1 MMPNPVLGVFLHWL
15 GGLAS
20 ASFYV
25 PFRGVRGWAWET
37 YWLVG
42 GVFSWLVAPFLIA
55 SLFIHNLSAILSETP
70 RSTVFWC
77 YLFGVLW
84 GFGGLTF
91 GLTMRYLGMSLG
103 MAVALGYCAAF
114 GTLAPPIVSGEFAKQ
129 ILATPSGVLILI
141 GVGICVLGIGLAG
154 MAGISKE
161 RELPPDKRN
170 AVIKEFNLKKGLLV
184 ATFCG
189 IMSACFSYGLAAGSP
204 VREIAARYGAPP
216 LWQGLPILVLVLAG
230 GFTTNVIWCI
240 ILHVRNR
247 TGAQYFQNVSSS
259 GAATVPLRF
268 NYILC
273 AFAGFIWY
281 FQFFFYTM
289 GEAQMGTYRFSSWT
303 LHMASIMIFGTLW
316 GLALRE
322 WKGSG
327 PRTMRLLAMS
337 VAVLVAS
344 TLVVGY
350 GNYLGTG
357 SAEQPQ
363 TAQAGAPYHS
373 AE

>member
-1 MMPNPVLGVFLHWL
+1 MTPNPLLGVVFHWL

-25 PFRGVRGWAWET
+25 PYRGVRGWAWET

-42 GVFSWLVAPFLIA
+42 GIFSWLVAPLLVA
-55 SLFIHNLSAILSETP
+55 SLFVPDLIPILRETP
-70 RSTVFWC
+70 RTTVLWC

-114 GTLAPPIVSGEFAKQ
+114 GTLAPPIFSGEFASK
-129 ILATPSGVLILI
+129 ILATSSGILILI
-141 GVGICVLGIGLAG
+141 GVGVCVCGIAVAGLAG
-154 MAGISKE
+154 MSKE
-161 RELPPDKRN
+161 KDLPPDERT
-170 AVIKEFNLKKGLLV
+170 AVIKEFDLKKGLLV

-189 IMSACFSYGLAAGSP
+189 IMSACFSYGLAAGGP
-204 VREIAARYGAPP
+204 VRAIAARHGATG

-230 GFTTNVIWCI
+230 GFTTNFVWCI

-247 TGAQYFQNVSSS
+247 TAGQYFER
-259 GAATVPLRF
+259 APTVPMAA
-268 NYILC
+268 NYVLC
-273 AFAGFIWY
+273 VLAGFTWY

-322 WKGSG
+322 WKGAG
-327 PRTMRLLAMS
+327 RRTMRLLATS

-350 GNYLGTG
+350 GNYLGSG
-357 SAEQPQ
+357 AAPQ
-363 TAQAGAPYHS
+363 VRAS
-373 AE
+373 R

>member
-1 MMPNPVLGVFLHWL
+1 M

-25 PFRGVRGWAWET
+25 PYRGVRGWAWET

-42 GVFSWLVAPFLIA
+42 GIFSWLVAPLLIA
-55 SLFIHNLSAILSETP
+55 SLLVHDLPAILREVP
-70 RSTVFWC
+70 PSTVFWC

-114 GTLAPPIVSGEFAKQ
+114 GTLMPPLVRGEFASK
-129 ILATPSGVLILI
+129 LLGTSSGVLILSGVGVCVCGI
-141 GVGICVLGIGLAG
+141 GVAGL
-154 MAGISKE
+154 AGISKE
-161 RELPPDKRN
+161 REFSADART
-170 AVIKEFNLKKGLLV
+170 AVIKEFNLRKGLLV

-189 IMSACFSYGLAAGSP
+189 VMSACFSYGLAAGGP
-204 VREIAARYGAPP
+204 VREIAARHGAPE
-216 LWQGLPILVLVLAG
+216 LWQGLPILILVLAG
-230 GFTTNVIWCI
+230 GFTTNVVWCI
-240 ILHVRNR
+240 ILHIRNR
-247 TGAQYFQNVSSS
+247 TAAQYFESAGSPL
-259 GAATVPLRF
+259 AA

-273 AFAGFIWY
+273 VVAGFTWY

-316 GLALRE
+316 GLALKE
-322 WKGSG
+322 WKGAG
-327 PRTMRLLAMS
+327 RRTMRLLALS

-350 GNYLGTG
+350 GNYL
-357 SAEQPQ
+357 SVDSPERPQ
-363 TAQAGAPYHS
+363 TATRAKL
-373 AE
+373 

>member
-1 MMPNPVLGVFLHWL
+1 M

-25 PFRGVRGWAWET
+25 PYRGVRGWAWET

-42 GVFSWLVAPFLIA
+42 GIFSWLVAPFLIA
-55 SLFIHNLSAILSETP
+55 SLLVHDLPAILRETP

-114 GTLAPPIVSGEFAKQ
+114 GTLMPPLVRGEFASK
-129 ILATPSGVLILI
+129 LLGTSSGVLILI
-141 GVGICVLGIGLAG
+141 GVGICVCGIGVAG
-154 MAGISKE
+154 LAGISKE
-161 RELPPDKRN
+161 REFSADART

-189 IMSACFSYGLAAGSP
+189 IMSACFSYGLAAGGP
-204 VREIAARYGAPP
+204 VREIAAHHGATE
-216 LWQGLPILVLVLAG
+216 LWQGLPILILVLAG
-230 GFTTNVIWCI
+230 GFTTNVVWCI
-240 ILHVRNR
+240 ILHIRNH
-247 TGAQYFQNVSSS
+247 TGSQYFESAGSPL
-259 GAATVPLRF
+259 AA

-273 AFAGFIWY
+273 VVAGFTWY

-316 GLALRE
+316 GLALKE
-322 WKGSG
+322 WKGAG
-327 PRTMRLLAMS
+327 RRTMRLLALS

-350 GNYLGTG
+350 GNYLSVG
-357 SAEQPQ
+357 SPERPQ
-363 TAQAGAPYHS
+363 S
-373 AE
+373 ARAKL

>member
-1 MMPNPVLGVFLHWL
+1 MLPNPALGVFFHWM

-42 GVFSWLVAPFLIA
+42 GIFSWVVAPYLIA
-55 SLFIHNLSAILSETP
+55 SLLVNDLPAVLREVPVSSVI
-70 RSTVFWC
+70 WC

-114 GTLAPPIVSGEFAKQ
+114 GTLMPPVFSGEFASK
-129 ILATPSGVLILI
+129 ILGTTSGILILI
-141 GVGICVLGIGLAG
+141 GVGICVCGIAVAG

-161 RELPPDKRN
+161 KDMAPERRT
-170 AVIKEFNLKKGLLV
+170 AVIKEFDLKKGVLV

-189 IMSACFSYGLAAGSP
+189 IMSACFSYGLAAGGP
-204 VREIAARYGAPP
+204 VRAAAARHGAAP
-216 LWQGLPILVLVLAG
+216 LWQGLPVLIIVLAG
-230 GFTTNVIWCI
+230 GFTTNVVWCA
-240 ILHVRNR
+240 ILHIRNQ
-247 TGAQYFQNVSSS
+247 TASQYFR
-259 GAATVPLRF
+259 GPAASVLP
-268 NYILC
+268 NYFLS
-273 AFAGFIWY
+273 ALAGFTWY
-281 FQFFFYTM
+281 AQFFFYTM
-289 GEAQMGTYRFSSWT
+289 GEVQMGTYRFSSWT
-303 LHMASIMIFGTLW
+303 LHMASIMIFGTFW
-316 GLALRE
+316 GLALKE
-322 WKGSG
+322 WRGAG
-327 PRTMRLLAMS
+327 ARTMRLLALS

-350 GNYLGTG
+350 GNYLSTRAPVQTKQLPA
-357 SAEQPQ
+357 SARTPII
-363 TAQAGAPYHS
+363 AAR
-373 AE
+373 

>member
-1 MMPNPVLGVFLHWL
+1 MTPNPLLGVFFHWL

-55 SLFIHNLSAILSETP
+55 SLLVHDVSGILRESP
-70 RSTVFWC
+70 LSTVFWC

-114 GTLAPPIVSGEFAKQ
+114 GTLMPPLVRGEFASK
-129 ILATPSGVLILI
+129 ILGTSSGVLILV
-141 GVGICVLGIGLAG
+141 GVGICVCGIAVAGL
-154 MAGISKE
+154 AGISKE
-161 RELPPDKRN
+161 REFSPDART

-189 IMSACFSYGLAAGSP
+189 IMSACFSYGLAAGGP
-204 VREIAARYGAPP
+204 VREIAARHGAPE
-216 LWQGLPILVLVLAG
+216 LWQGLPILILVLAG
-230 GFTTNVIWCI
+230 GFTTNVVWCL
-240 ILHVRNR
+240 ILHIRNR
-247 TGAQYFQNVSSS
+247 TGSQYFQSKSAPL
-259 GAATVPLRF
+259 AA
-268 NYILC
+268 NYLLC
-273 AFAGFIWY
+273 VVAGFTWY

-316 GLALRE
+316 GLALKE
-322 WKGSG
+322 WKGAG
-327 PRTMRLLAMS
+327 RRTMRLLALS

-350 GNYLGTG
+350 GNYLSVG
-357 SAEQPQ
+357 SPERPQ
-363 TAQAGAPYHS
+363 TTRAKL
-373 AE
+373 

>member
-1 MMPNPVLGVFLHWL
+1 MTPNPLLGVLFHWL

-42 GVFSWLVAPFLIA
+42 GIVSWLVAPFLIA
-55 SLFIHNLSAILSETP
+55 SMLVPGLSSILRETP
-70 RSTVFWC
+70 GSTVFWC
-77 YLFGVLW
+77 YLFGILW

-114 GTLAPPIVSGEFAKQ
+114 GTLMPPLVSGEFASK
-129 ILATPSGVLILI
+129 ILGTSSGVLILI
-141 GVGICVLGIGLAG
+141 GVGICVCGIGVAG

-161 RELPPDKRN
+161 REFSADART

-189 IMSACFSYGLAAGSP
+189 IMSACFSYGLAAGGP
-204 VREIAARYGAPP
+204 VRAIAARHGATE
-216 LWQGLPILVLVLAG
+216 LWQGLPILILVLAG
-230 GFTTNVIWCI
+230 GFTTNVVWCV
-240 ILHVRNR
+240 ILHIRNR
-247 TGAQYFQNVSSS
+247 TGAQYFESA
-259 GAATVPLRF
+259 GAPLGV

-273 AFAGFIWY
+273 VVAGFTWY

-316 GLALRE
+316 GLALKE
-322 WKGSG
+322 WKGAG
-327 PRTMRLLAMS
+327 RRTMRLLALS

-350 GNYLGTG
+350 GNYLSVGA
-357 SAEQPQ
+357 AERPA
-363 TAQAGAPYHS
+363 TARAKL
-373 AE
+373 

>member
-1 MMPNPVLGVFLHWL
+1 MTPNPLLGVLFHWM

-25 PFRGVRGWAWET
+25 PYRGVRGWAWET

-55 SLFIHNLSAILSETP
+55 SLLVHDLAAILRETP
-70 RSTVFWC
+70 LSTVFWC

-114 GTLAPPIVSGEFAKQ
+114 GTLMPPLVRGEFASK
-129 ILATPSGVLILI
+129 ILGTSSGVLILI
-141 GVGICVLGIGLAG
+141 GVGICVCGIGVAG
-154 MAGISKE
+154 LAGISKE
-161 RELPPDKRN
+161 REFSADART
-170 AVIKEFNLKKGLLV
+170 AVIKEFNLRKGLLV

-189 IMSACFSYGLAAGSP
+189 IMSACFSYGLAAGGP
-204 VREIAARYGAPP
+204 VREIAARHGAPE
-216 LWQGLPILVLVLAG
+216 LWQGLPILILVLAG
-230 GFTTNVIWCI
+230 GFTTNVVWCI
-240 ILHVRNR
+240 ILHIRNR
-247 TGAQYFQNVSSS
+247 TASQYFERSASPL
-259 GAATVPLRF
+259 AA

-273 AFAGFIWY
+273 VVAGFTWY

-316 GLALRE
+316 GLALKE
-322 WKGSG
+322 WKGAG
-327 PRTMRLLAMS
+327 RRTMRLLALS

-350 GNYLGTG
+350 GNYLSVG
-357 SAEQPQ
+357 SPERPQ
-363 TAQAGAPYHS
+363 TATRAKL
-373 AE
+373 

>member
-1 MMPNPVLGVFLHWL
+1 M

-55 SLFIHNLSAILSETP
+55 SLLIHDVPAILREAPPLTI
-70 RSTVFWC
+70 FWC

-114 GTLAPPIVSGEFAKQ
+114 GTLMPPLVRGEFASK
-129 ILATPSGVLILI
+129 ILGTSSGVLILI
-141 GVGICVLGIGLAG
+141 GVGICVCGIAVAG

-161 RELPPDKRN
+161 REFSAAERT

-189 IMSACFSYGLAAGSP
+189 IMSACFSYGLASGGP
-204 VREIAARYGAPP
+204 VRDIAGRHGAPP
-216 LWQGLPILVLVLAG
+216 LWQGLPILILILAG
-230 GFTTNVIWCI
+230 GFTTNVVWCV

-247 TGAQYFQNVSSS
+247 TGAQYVQPLSCVANS
-259 GAATVPLRF
+259 TLPVPLAA
-268 NYILC
+268 NYTLC
-273 AFAGFIWY
+273 ALAGFVWY

-289 GEAQMGTYRFSSWT
+289 GEAQMGSYRFSSWT

-322 WKGSG
+322 WRGAG
-327 PRTMRLLAMS
+327 RRTMRLLALS
-337 VAVLVAS
+337 LAVLVAS

-350 GNYLGTG
+350 GNYLSIG
-357 SAEQPQ
+357 SPASHSSFRVKLRPCQP
-363 TAQAGAPYHS
+363 HC
-373 AE
+373 

>member
-1 MMPNPVLGVFLHWL
+1 MTPNPLLGIFFHWT

-25 PFRGVRGWAWET
+25 PFRGIRRWAWET

-42 GVFSWLVAPFLIA
+42 GIFSWLVAPFLIA
-55 SLFIHNLSAILSETP
+55 WLLVPDLVSVLREVPSGTIA
-70 RSTVFWC
+70 WC
-77 YLFGVLW
+77 YIFGVLW
-84 GFGGLTF
+84 GAGGLTF

-114 GTLAPPIVSGEFAKQ
+114 GTLMPPIVQGQFAGMILGRPSGRL
-129 ILATPSGVLILI
+129 ILAGV
-141 GVGICVLGIGLAG
+141 VICLLGIAVAG

-161 RELPPDKRN
+161 REMPPEQQT
-170 AVIKEFNLKKGLLV
+170 AVIKEFNLRKGLVV

-189 IMSACFSYGLAAGSP
+189 IMSACFSYGLAAGGP
-204 VREIAARYGAPP
+204 VRDIAARHGATP
-216 LWQGLPILVLVLAG
+216 LWQGLPILILVLAG
-230 GFTTNVIWCI
+230 GFTTNAVWCV
-240 ILHVRNR
+240 ILHARNR
-247 TGAQYFQNVSSS
+247 TGSEYFQSVARD
-259 GAATVPLRF
+259 GAGTARVPLLS

-273 AFAGFIWY
+273 AIAGFTWY

-322 WKGSG
+322 WRGAG
-327 PRTMRLLAMS
+327 ARTMRLVALS
-337 VAVLVAS
+337 LAVLVTS

-350 GNYLGTG
+350 GNYLGTL
-357 SAEQPQ
+357 
-363 TAQAGAPYHS
+363 
-373 AE
+373 